1 MILRERS
8 TRKKRRMKRLM
19 IIGIGWGLIM
29 GILGCKDE
37 KSLLQEIQFDYLKVE
52 NHTIVTNYPI
62 HLTLSLDTSLTY
74 IGKINFNAVYEKPN
88 NVSAVTFIND
98 SLFIAIH
105 AEMHSDSSGGIDYSN
120 LKPDTLNNIPFNS
133 REQCHNLKEI
143 SLDTINKNPY
153 FDFLNQKNFSFKDVY
168 FMKQYFAT
176 DAEGTAE
183 YILSY
188 GKKVQSCEE
197 KYITSRFKW
206 EVDKESKQIFNSIEK
221 Y

>member
-1 MILRERS
+1 MEIKLRPYKSITLEN
-8 TRKKRRMKRLM
+8 LNL
-19 IIGIGWGLIM
+19 LINKT
-29 GILGCKDE
+29 GKWL
-37 KSLLQEIQFDYLKVE
+37 
-52 NHTIVTNYPI
+52 TISGE
-62 HLTLSLDTSLTY
+62 SLD
-74 IGKINFNAVYEKPN
+74 K
-88 NVSAVTFIND
+88 
-98 SLFIAIH
+98 
-105 AEMHSDSSGGIDYSN
+105 
-120 LKPDTLNNIPFNS
+120 
-133 REQCHNLKEI
+133 
-143 SLDTINKNPY
+143 INKNPY